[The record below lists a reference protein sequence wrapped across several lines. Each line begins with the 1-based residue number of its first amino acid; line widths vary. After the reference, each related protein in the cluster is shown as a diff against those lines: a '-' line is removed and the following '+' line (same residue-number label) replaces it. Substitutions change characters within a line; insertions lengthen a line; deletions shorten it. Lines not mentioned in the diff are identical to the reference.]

1 MADRRT
7 QRIREQLRQQPNPRA
22 GRSSASASLI
32 EHMQRVYGSASTTP
46 ASSPHTQLAQRM
58 EARRKRQR

>member
-22 GRSSASASLI
+22 GRSSASSSLLDQM
-32 EHMQRVYGSASTTP
+32 HRTYSSGP
-46 ASSPHTQLAQRM
+46 ASAPTSPHTQLAQRF
-58 EARRKRQR
+58 ERRAKTKR